1 MDKSSRYIQMCEEA
15 DEILSLKWEY
25 GFVEGDYLYLGEKYG
40 VRVVGFDYFSVASN
54 YDDAEDE
61 FTIKLVN
68 TDPFNIRTNDDGKDR
83 RTVEMK
89 ISELDLVVEAFAN
102 PIWLPRQDQ
111 LESFY
116 YQSVLEK
123 VNIHAWI
130 EHLNEFRI
138 SLLKDHDI
146 YRSGEQLALALIMD
160 KKYDKSWNGVK
171 WDMPDEEPEE
181 DEDLPF

>member
-1 MDKSSRYIQMCEEA
+1 MDKSSRYTQMCEQA
-15 DEILSLKWEY
+15 TEILSLKWEY

-40 VRVVGFDYFSVASN
+40 VRVVGFDYFSISSN
-54 YDDAEDE
+54 YDDTEDE

-68 TDPFNIRTNDDGKDR
+68 TDPFNMKTNNDGENR

-111 LESFY
+111 LESFF
-116 YQSVLEK
+116 YQAVIEK
-123 VNIHAWI
+123 VDIHAWI

-138 SLLKDHDI
+138 SLLKDNSDT
-146 YRSGEQLALALIMD
+146 YRSGEQLALACIMD
-160 KKYDKSWNGVK
+160 KKYDKYWNDVK
-171 WDMPDEEPEE
+171 WEKDDEEI
-181 DEDLPF
+181 